1 MPCLTRDELVAF
13 GLVPDYVPL
22 EPCKM
27 TLDPNGVEAVI
38 SWLDKLQL
46 GQYKRAFKENSVD
59 KDVLLSL
66 TEDDLQTDFG
76 VQNKYHVRKI
86 ILQRGQL

>member
-1 MPCLTRDELVAF
+1 
-13 GLVPDYVPL
+13 
-22 EPCKM
+22 M